1 MFPTLAGG
9 FFKELL
15 QVKRIIKP
23 ESNLNLHEKIH
34 SAGKCTGKCFLK
46 SNVFFLFLFY
56 LKNMIFLKQY
66 FFKATLCWFVTYL
79 DVIKIA
85 HKKVGGNGTIQEHVA
100 IFLN

>member
-1 MFPTLAGG
+1 M
-9 FFKELL
+9 FFKKQCIFSLL
-15 QVKRIIKP
+15 VLSK
-23 ESNLNLHEKIH
+23 E
-34 SAGKCTGKCFLK
+34 
-46 SNVFFLFLFY
+46 Y
-56 LKNMIFLKQY
+56 D